1 LVMRGRC
8 RSSRCSVEPA
18 ARQIRPQAERY
29 KQVEQ
34 RARVGNLN
42 TVAYRICLEAFRSC
56 GLTFVKMPVKLITSD
71 AKGFLKKAIGE
82 LAEALGKIP
91 PRHTYAGSVY
101 YSDEKLKKA
110 AEQLENVRSLFEDWL
125 FTKALWNE
133 SNESPKL
140 IRDPF
145 TGSNGDWNSNR
156 FHNAKIRGKLILF
169 KNALFDVTGLYT
181 PEEAKL
187 LVQKNYEAERS
198 EIDFLKSRSGKSSSK
213 SETGR
218 EHIPERIKNE
228 VWRRDGGKCVEC
240 GSVYNLEFDHVI
252 PVAKGGSNT
261 ARNLRIL
268 CEPCNRRKSARIG

>member
-1 LVMRGRC
+1 
-8 RSSRCSVEPA
+8 
-18 ARQIRPQAERY
+18 
-29 KQVEQ
+29 
-34 RARVGNLN
+34 
-42 TVAYRICLEAFRSC
+42 
-56 GLTFVKMPVKLITSD
+56 
-71 AKGFLKKAIGE
+71 
-82 LAEALGKIP
+82 
-91 PRHTYAGSVY
+91 
-101 YSDEKLKKA
+101 
-110 AEQLENVRSLFEDWL
+110 
-125 FTKALWNE
+125 
-133 SNESPKL
+133 L